1 MTEPDA
7 ISSAVVRRFTHD
19 VVSPLMSVMA
29 LTEVLMLEAR
39 NDDRLNED
47 LRRIHAAADEALS
60 LVRALSA
67 ELRSKGLGS
76 DH

>member
-1 MTEPDA
+1 
-7 ISSAVVRRFTHD
+7 
-19 VVSPLMSVMA
+19 MSVMA

-47 LRRIHAAADEALS
+47 LRRIHAAADEALN

-67 ELRSKGLGS
+67 ELRPKGLGS
-76 DH
+76 EH